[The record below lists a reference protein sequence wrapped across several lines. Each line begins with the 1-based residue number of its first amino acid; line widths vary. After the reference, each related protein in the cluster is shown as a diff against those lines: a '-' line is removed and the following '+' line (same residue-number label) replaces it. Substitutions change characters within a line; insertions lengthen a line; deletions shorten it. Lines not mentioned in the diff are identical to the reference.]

1 MTSQSGQILGQ
12 TLISQLVS
20 NGYDKV
26 TIRDEADLLLNL
38 KLQLEK
44 HNNKTFSDN
53 DFQQIVNYLTKT
65 NNFFDKAKLLRDKFS
80 G

>member
-1 MTSQSGQILGQ
+1 VTSQSGQILGQ